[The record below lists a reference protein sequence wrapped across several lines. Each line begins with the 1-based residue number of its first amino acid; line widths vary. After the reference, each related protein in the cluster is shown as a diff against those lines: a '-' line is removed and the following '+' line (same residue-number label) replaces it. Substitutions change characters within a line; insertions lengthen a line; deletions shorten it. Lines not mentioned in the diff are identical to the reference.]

1 MNDHGKTELRVT
13 SKRQERKCCCRDG
26 ELSKEGVDKDQTE
39 IGKLIW
45 RKEI

>member
-1 MNDHGKTELRVT
+1 MSDHGMTELRVT
-13 SKRQERKCCCRDG
+13 SKRQERKCYCKDG
-26 ELSKEGVDKDQTE
+26 ELSKKGVNKDKTG